1 MRSKRD
7 DADVEELELIQKL
20 AEVKGVE
27 NHFRELYE
35 CYSARL
41 YGFACRILMTR
52 GMTGSLSVE
61 GEDILQ
67 QAMLNAFQALQG
79 FSRERILQLN
89 LSAWLYKITLN
100 AARRNIEQRSRVQV
114 GGEEFENAIKELCDG
129 ATPATIVERR
139 DQLERILKAVE
150 TLSSPYGEVAV
161 LYFIDNMKQDDIAT
175 KLGRTLSAVKTQVM
189 RAKSLLRQALHELKE
204 EASHE

>member
-7 DADVEELELIQKL
+7 DADIEELELIQKL
-20 AEVKGVE
+20 AEEKGVE
-27 NHFRELYE
+27 KHFGKLYE
-35 CYSARL
+35 HYSARL
-41 YGFACRILMTR
+41 YGFACRILRTR
-52 GMTGSLSVE
+52 GMTGSPTVE

-67 QAMLNAFQALQG
+67 EAMLNAFRALQG
-79 FSRERILQLN
+79 FSRERILQLH
-89 LSAWLYKITLN
+89 LSALLYKITLN
-100 AARRNIEQRSRVQV
+100 AARRNIERRSRVQV

-129 ATPATIVERR
+129 ATPATIAERR

-150 TLSSPYGEVAV
+150 TLPSPYGEVAV
-161 LYFIDNMKQDDIAT
+161 LYFIDDMKQEDIAT

-189 RAKSLLRQALHELKE
+189 RAKPLLRQALRQLME

>member
-20 AEVKGVE
+20 AEEKGVE
-27 NHFRELYE
+27 KHFEKLYE

-41 YGFACRILMTR
+41 YGFACRMLRTRSMTP
-52 GMTGSLSVE
+52 TVE

-79 FSRERILQLN
+79 FSRERILQLH

-129 ATPATIVERR
+129 TTPATIAERR

-150 TLSSPYGEVAV
+150 TLPSPYAEVAV
-161 LYFIDNMKQDDIAT
+161 LYFIDDMKQEDIAT
-175 KLGRTLSAVKTQVM
+175 KLGRTLPAVKTQVM
-189 RAKSLLRQALHELKE
+189 RAKPLLRQALRQLIE